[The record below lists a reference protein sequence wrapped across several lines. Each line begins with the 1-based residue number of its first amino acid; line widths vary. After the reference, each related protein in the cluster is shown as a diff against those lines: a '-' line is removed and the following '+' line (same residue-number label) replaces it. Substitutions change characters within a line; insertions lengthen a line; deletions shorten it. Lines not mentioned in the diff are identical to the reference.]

1 MPGEAQ
7 EIPLAQNDMSAGKA
21 VADRAHHALCRGID
35 LPVRFHGQAEPLL
48 HERGDQLPC
57 LVQLLLIR
65 PEQGDV
71 VHVAGHI
78 LHARQRHDVP
88 VQRLQIK
95 VRQPL
100 ADVIPDS
107 QPAAAGFD
115 DGIDRPQKA
124 FVLDL
129 PRQRPDQPL
138 AGDAGVIL
146 CDVQLRGVLR
156 PLRVVAER
164 AADLFVDSLSTAS
177 GNRRAGPR
185 VHPAHK
191 HRFHGRHQH
200 PLDHAVR
207 PEWDHL
213 DLTVFLAALIID
225 LADLRLGRYKALGCD
240 QLIGLFDIPVQVRQ
254 HKGDVF
260 TTPAP
265 LCRLLNDSANEA
277 PVNHLVVEIADSFR
291 HRIFPPSLF
300 ACEVIRAEAY

>member
-1 MPGEAQ
+1 
-7 EIPLAQNDMSAGKA
+7 MSAGKA

-48 HERGDQLPC
+48 HERGDQLPR

-78 LHARQRHDVP
+78 LHARQRHDVL
-88 VQRLQIK
+88 VQRLQ
-95 VRQPL
+95 VEVCQPL
-100 ADVIPDS
+100 ADIIPDS

-124 FVLDL
+124 LVLDF
-129 PRQRPDQPL
+129 PRKSPDQPL

-146 CDVQLRGVLR
+146 RDVQLRGVFR
-156 PLRVVAER
+156 SLRVVAKR
-164 AADLFVDSLSTAS
+164 AADFLVDMLPAAS
-177 GNRRAGPR
+177 RNGRTGPR
-185 VHPAHK
+185 VHTAHK
-191 HRFHGRHQH
+191 HRLHSRHKH

-213 DLTVFLAALIID
+213 DLTVLLAALIID

-240 QLIGLFDIPVQVRQ
+240 QLIGLFDIPVQVCQ
-254 HKGDVF
+254 HRGDVF

-265 LCRLLNDSANEA
+265 LCRLLNDSTNEV